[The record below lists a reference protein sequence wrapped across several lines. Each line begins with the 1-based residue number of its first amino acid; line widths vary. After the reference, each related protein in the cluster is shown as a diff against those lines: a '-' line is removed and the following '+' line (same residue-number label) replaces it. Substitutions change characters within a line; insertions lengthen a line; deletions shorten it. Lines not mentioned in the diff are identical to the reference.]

1 MGTGGPAAGIAK
13 PLATSRKVA
22 TDHASRVVNSTIHA
36 RPFGQHFV
44 DLINVF
50 FHELVLKVELVLQK
64 LMEVR
69 QRKTHALHVCGWQ
82 QSLWNVMV
90 HCTHVALLMRKLSR
104 LPSRK

>member
-1 MGTGGPAAGIAK
+1 MQADLFVLRADKVVDDVGTGGPAAGIAK

-50 FHELVLKVELVLQK
+50 FHELVLKVELVFEL
-64 LMEVR
+64 
-69 QRKTHALHVCGWQ
+69 
-82 QSLWNVMV
+82 
-90 HCTHVALLMRKLSR
+90 
-104 LPSRK
+104 